1 MQPRIAVIGG
11 GIGGL
16 ASAYFLAQRGYRP
29 VLLEASD
36 RLGGLATHFE
46 HDGVALD
53 RWYHVM
59 LDSDADLC
67 GLLAELGLSD
77 RLTWRETGMGFYLG
91 GRLYGFN
98 TPADVLRFRALPL
111 ADRLRTG
118 LGALY
123 VTRGVRDG
131 LPLDDMPV
139 GDWLRRIFGRRVF
152 DQIWAPLLRAKFGER
167 FHSVPAYWVWN
178 TLTREK
184 NGSQEVKG
192 YLRGGY
198 AVLAAALQDAIVR
211 AGGEVHLRHP
221 VTALESD
228 GDGVWIESD
237 GSRTRYDAAIST
249 LPMPLL
255 AGVAR
260 GAVAGAI
267 PLPDLAY
274 QGVVNA
280 VVVSRQPL
288 ERFYWTIVVD
298 PRFPF
303 QGVVETTHVIPPEWV
318 GGRHLIYLMNYC
330 DKESE
335 LYARPDETVRRQA
348 IEGLCAL
355 YPRFTSSSVEAV
367 HVFRAPHVEPAW
379 TIGYL
384 RQRPAPRVG
393 DSRLYLC
400 TTAQAY
406 PRVTA
411 WNTSVALA
419 RETVGAVHADLA
431 KRGAGAGIE
440 ERGRLTGLPRDRFR
454 HGRGHGGGLPATQNP
469 GLRTTTP
476 QP

>member
-1 MQPRIAVIGG
+1 MPPEIAVIGG

-16 ASAYFLAQRGYRP
+16 ASAYFLAQQGLRP
-29 VLLEASD
+29 VVLEASD

-67 GLLAELGLSD
+67 GLIGELGLRE
-77 RLTWRETGMGFYLG
+77 RLVWSETGMGFFLG
-91 GRLYGFN
+91 GGLYGFN
-98 TPADVLRFRALPL
+98 TPLDVLRFRALPFL
-111 ADRLRTG
+111 DRLRTG
-118 LGALY
+118 LGAAY

-131 LPLDDMPV
+131 LPLDDVPV
-139 GDWLRRIFGRRVF
+139 DAWLRRIFGPRVF
-152 DQIWAPLLRAKFGER
+152 AQIWMPLLRAKFGDR
-167 FHSVPAYWVWN
+167 FAQVPAYWVWN

-198 AVLAAALQDAIVR
+198 QHLSQALREAIERCGGSVRLHSPVAAIEEDGCGIWV
-211 AGGEVHLRHP
+211 
-221 VTALESD
+221 ES
-228 GDGVWIESD
+228 GAARSC
-237 GSRTRYDAAIST
+237 YDAVIST
-249 LPMPLL
+249 LPLPLL
-255 AGVAR
+255 RRLVRGPLA
-260 GAVAGAI
+260 GAV
-267 PLPDLAY
+267 PLPALSY

-280 VVVSRQPL
+280 VVVSRRRL

-330 DKESE
+330 DAGSE
-335 LYARPDETVRRQA
+335 IYARPDDLVQRQA
-348 IEGLCAL
+348 VDGLCAL
-355 YPRFTSSSVEAV
+355 YPGFTPADVEAV
-367 HVFRAPHVEPAW
+367 YVFRAPHVEPVW
-379 TIGYL
+379 PVGYL

-419 RETVGAVHADLA
+419 RDTATALDADLTA
-431 KRGAGAGIE
+431 RGAI
-440 ERGRLTGLPRDRFR
+440 
-454 HGRGHGGGLPATQNP
+454 
-469 GLRTTTP
+469 RTAA
-476 QP
+476 

>member
-1 MQPRIAVIGG
+1 
-11 GIGGL
+11 
-16 ASAYFLAQRGYRP
+16 
-29 VLLEASD
+29 
-36 RLGGLATHFE
+36 
-46 HDGVALD
+46 
-53 RWYHVM
+53 M

-67 GLLAELGLSD
+67 GLIDELGLSD
-77 RLTWRETGMGFYLG
+77 RVTWQETGMGFYLG

-98 TPADVLRFRALPL
+98 TPTDVLRFGALSL

-131 LPLDDMPV
+131 LALDEVPV

-152 DQIWAPLLRAKFGER
+152 EQIWAPLLRAKFGER
-167 FHSVPAYWVWN
+167 FTTVPAYWVWN

-198 AVLAAALQDAIVR
+198 DLLAGALRDAIVR
-211 AGGEVHLRHP
+211 AGGEVHLRRP
-221 VTALESD
+221 VGALESD
-228 GDGVWIESD
+228 GGGVWVESQ
-237 GSRTRYDAAIST
+237 GARTRYDAAIST
-249 LPMPLL
+249 LPLPLL
-255 AGVAR
+255 AGLAR
-260 GAVAGAI
+260 GAVAAAI

-280 VVVSRQPL
+280 VVLSRKRL

-330 DKESE
+330 DKRSE
-335 LYARPDETVRRQA
+335 LYGRSDELVRRQA
-348 IEGLCAL
+348 IDGLCTL
-355 YPRFTSSSVEAV
+355 YPGFTPADVEAV
-367 HVFRAPHVEPAW
+367 YVFRAPHVEPAW
-379 TIGYL
+379 TVGYL

-393 DSRLYLC
+393 ASRLYLC

-419 RETVGAVHADLA
+419 RETVSAVHADLSLRA
-431 KRGAGAGIE
+431 LPAGGRRAVGAGGQG
-440 ERGRLTGLPRDRFR
+440 GRPAVGARSATRSPLPQGEGQGEGMKRQ
-454 HGRGHGGGLPATQNP
+454 LPTI
-469 GLRTTTP
+469 
-476 QP
+476 